1 MWTRTVRL
9 CSLGCLVFVVGCGPS
24 QDTDSVT
31 EKTKET
37 ADAHADPHDVPL
49 TEREIDKLRED
60 TANWTAAVEHISKY
74 RDTIKMETTSG
85 TPAHAHRA
93 LDFLDYVLQWL
104 PEIAQKSNVP
114 KDHWQTIGEN
124 SQTLR
129 DAFDTIHTHI
139 DNGTSPS
146 YEAVAAEIDAA
157 VESLAAIPG
166 GASSETELPE

>member
-1 MWTRTVRL
+1 MDSNRTPLLSGMPRMRRRLRPVAGHRFRNREDQRDSGRTRR
-9 CSLGCLVFVVGCGPS
+9 P
-24 QDTDSVT
+24 
-31 EKTKET
+31 
-37 ADAHADPHDVPL
+37 DVPL